1 MHHLTFVVAQVTSG
15 VKEKETENQEV
26 GKTAA
31 AKIPLYIVVPGVQT
45 PQVKV
50 RKADEI
56 IRRKNHHPQ
65 E

>member
-1 MHHLTFVVAQVTSG
+1 LHHLIFVVAQVTNG

-26 GKTAA
+26 EKTAA
-31 AKIPLYIVVPGVQT
+31 AKIPLYIVAQGTQE

-50 RKADEI
+50 RKADDI
-56 IRRKNHHPQ
+56 IRRKHHEPQ